1 MDKKIQISA
10 MVEFSIYSSTYGRNI
25 LKLSFIRII
34 MAIHFP
40 KLKILLMSPFL
51 KAKKH
56 EINNMTNIDKSKKF
70 IRSPKLISNI
80 SKP

>member
-1 MDKKIQISA
+1 M
-10 MVEFSIYSSTYGRNI
+10 
-25 LKLSFIRII
+25 LKLNFMRII
-34 MAIHFP
+34 IAIHFP

-56 EINNMTNIDKSKKF
+56 EINNMINTDKSKKF

>member
-1 MDKKIQISA
+1 
-10 MVEFSIYSSTYGRNI
+10 MVEFRIYSSKCGRNM
-25 LKLSFIRII
+25 LKLNFMRII
-34 MAIHFP
+34 IAIHFP

-56 EINNMTNIDKSKKF
+56 EINNMINTDKSKKF

>member
-1 MDKKIQISA
+1 M
-10 MVEFSIYSSTYGRNI
+10 
-25 LKLSFIRII
+25 RII
-34 MAIHFP
+34 IEIHFP

-56 EINNMTNIDKSKKF
+56 EINNMINTDKSKKF

>member
-1 MDKKIQISA
+1 M
-10 MVEFSIYSSTYGRNI
+10 
-25 LKLSFIRII
+25 RII
-34 MAIHFP
+34 IAIHFH

-56 EINNMTNIDKSKKF
+56 EINDMINTDKSKKF